1 MVVWILHKNL
11 VRGDARSLRQGSA
24 EFRGSTLGFVV
35 AWCKLAVRAQLRT
48 SLVGNFL
55 DGDCWKCGLLFGD
68 TQEHL
73 WNRILRRSDDDD
85 DDGAGCVTTSTR
97 TTDSSSPSCF
107 TNPDVRS
114 STGNR
119 QRRCSSSSEKHS
131 ESHRREWP
139 RSSEGIL
146 SLAKRRT
153 SNIVRSRRRHSSLE

>member
-1 MVVWILHKNL
+1 MVVWIFHKNL
-11 VRGDARSLRQGSA
+11 VRGDARSLRPGSA

-85 DDGAGCVTTSTR
+85 DGASCVITSTR

-119 QRRCSSSSEKHS
+119 QPRCSSSSEKHS

-146 SLAKRRT
+146 SLARRRT